1 VQEQAVLVLAEAL
14 VEATE
19 HPVKQVA
26 LVLLSYVTLAHSEEL
41 AVL

>member
-14 VEATE
+14 VEAMA
-19 HPVKQVA
+19 HPVKQAA
-26 LVLLSYVTLAHSEEL
+26 LALSSFVTLAHSEEL